1 MKFATL
7 LVLVMQVVSCILTT
21 TSFAFV
27 AQNKNNNVARRQQS
41 QLYETHAV
49 VDGTLDNPRQTGMA
63 LMLDDGTR
71 KSHSMAENTQ
81 FVTGFFKG
89 LANRNSYRL
98 LMTTLY
104 YVYKAQEEAMDN
116 TNEARVQIL
125 DYPEL
130 RRLESL
136 KKDMEFFYGTN
147 WPYLIQ
153 PSPAAK
159 EYVARVEEVA
169 ATKPYLLVAHQ
180 YTRYLGDLFGGQMM
194 GGMARRSL
202 DLPDREGTAFYTFDG
217 IPSAKDFITEWYT
230 RLNGLDLTDEQK
242 VEIVDEANR
251 VFALNILV
259 FQELDGSAVKAMFS
273 LAFNSLK
280 SKLGF
285 S

>member
-7 LVLVMQVVSCILTT
+7 LVLVMQVVSCIRTT

-27 AQNKNNNVARRQQS
+27 AQNKNYNAARRQQS

-147 WPYLIQ
+147 VSTLSIITQ
-153 PSPAAK
+153 
-159 EYVARVEEVA
+159 
-169 ATKPYLLVAHQ
+169 
-180 YTRYLGDLFGGQMM
+180 QM
-194 GGMARRSL
+194 
-202 DLPDREGTAFYTFDG
+202 PCTC
-217 IPSAKDFITEWYT
+217 
-230 RLNGLDLTDEQK
+230 
-242 VEIVDEANR
+242 
-251 VFALNILV
+251 
-259 FQELDGSAVKAMFS
+259 
-273 LAFNSLK
+273 
-280 SKLGF
+280 
-285 S
+285 

>member
-1 MKFATL
+1 MYMLKLKSLTPLLLCLHTL
-7 LVLVMQVVSCILTT
+7 QWS
-21 TSFAFV
+21 
-27 AQNKNNNVARRQQS
+27 
-41 QLYETHAV
+41 
-49 VDGTLDNPRQTGMA
+49 
-63 LMLDDGTR
+63 
-71 KSHSMAENTQ
+71 
-81 FVTGFFKG
+81 
-89 LANRNSYRL
+89 
-98 LMTTLY
+98 
-104 YVYKAQEEAMDN
+104 
-116 TNEARVQIL
+116 
-125 DYPEL
+125 
-130 RRLESL
+130 
-136 KKDMEFFYGTN
+136 
-147 WPYLIQ
+147 YLIQ